1 MTKKTKSNKEKTL
14 EQKEENNH
22 IFEIL
27 DLHSEAIEDGNIL
40 FEDIIKRLET
50 LEKNMLK

>member
-1 MTKKTKSNKEKTL
+1 MTKKIKSNKKKISG
-14 EQKEENNH
+14 QKEENNH

-40 FEDIIKRLET
+40 FEDILQRLET
-50 LEKNMLK
+50 LEKDILK